1 MKSSNDCPGFSLG
14 SRIIN
19 VADNALV
26 DGSELILETD
36 FKDTLDT
43 NTSADLILTGSGT
56 VTWGSTINKDLPTEK
71 VDLLDFNARKVVIA
85 ESGNEITG
93 LRRNLRVRQR
103 NSATTGGNWDVEM
116 DINGQTLL
124 LDDDLILGA
133 FNNANIAPANLSNVY
148 VTDSADTESS
158 LIRLTGDNDI
168 QVQNG
173 NSSGSTGGTNKTA
186 YIEADIRFEGGT
198 MTLAVQDGA
207 DDVDLE
213 ISGTIRDDNNGG
225 RTVQKTEE
233 GTLKLTAT
241 NNLFN
246 FLTQYAV
253 VLLYAM

>member
-1 MKSSNDCPGFSLG
+1 M
-14 SRIIN
+14 
-19 VADNALV
+19 
-26 DGSELILETD
+26 
-36 FKDTLDT
+36 
-43 NTSADLILTGSGT
+43 
-56 VTWGSTINKDLPTEK
+56 
-71 VDLLDFNARKVVIA
+71 
-85 ESGNEITG
+85 
-93 LRRNLRVRQR
+93 
-103 NSATTGGNWDVEM
+103 
-116 DINGQTLL
+116 
-124 LDDDLILGA
+124 
-133 FNNANIAPANLSNVY
+133 
-148 VTDSADTESS
+148 TDSADTESS

-198 MTLAVQDGA
+198 MTLVVQDGA

-246 FLTQYAV
+246 FLQIYEGTAQVVSDGSIGDNDIQLGNNNTRGQLEYIAV
-253 VLLYAM
+253 SYTHLTLPTILRV